1 MSASKHAGQAI
12 KATELTLCP
21 VNVQPYE
28 FVVGEP
34 VLGVTLK
41 KAEAEGGNGL
51 FSGTSG
57 PKPPQ
62 ALSKAVIGMKRGG
75 KMHTHNGKDSPLE
88 SIAFIYEMCVDVRQ
102 SA

>member
-1 MSASKHAGQAI
+1 MPTHSQIH
-12 KATELTLCP
+12 T
-21 VNVQPYE
+21 QPYE

-62 ALSKAVIGMKRGG
+62 ALSNATIGMKKGG
-75 KMHTHNGKDSPLE
+75 KVRTVGFE
-88 SIAFIYEMCVDVRQ
+88 CVLCVCD
-102 SA
+102 